1 LKELFLSSM
10 MRWIATE
17 QKDSA
22 PENMQ
27 EVMESQVDVLREQM
41 VSVSKLEAEVS
52 AEQSPPGI
60 QGFMVGR
67 RFITRGRV

>member
-1 LKELFLSSM
+1 M
-10 MRWIATE
+10 MRWIAAE
-17 QKDSA
+17 GKDSV
-22 PENMQ
+22 PESMQ
-27 EVMESQVDVLREQM
+27 QVMESQVNTLRDQM